1 MPIGLLAMQQILCA
15 PGTGGE
21 NDALSAKLLLVL
33 SYPTASALSVNNP
46 GAISLR
52 MQTGNG
58 SAVKD
63 LRTELL
69 RQVEVVLNQGVLGIV
84 TATSHALTTFR
95 TSSTVRADPPEV
107 RIGNCLPWRTL
118 SACLGSEEHTHRS
131 RAESMTHPHI
141 FGYFTH
147 DDVGRRVGWVGDH
160 PEHARCIVI
169 VRSEF

>member
-1 MPIGLLAMQQILCA
+1 MPIGLLPVQQILGS

-21 NDALSAKLLLVL
+21 NDALSAKLLLAL
-33 SYPTASALSVNNP
+33 SYPTATALSVNNP

-63 LRTELL
+63 LRTKLL
-69 RQVEVVLNQGVLGIV
+69 RQVEVVLNQGVLSIV

-95 TSSTVRADPPEV
+95 TSSTVRANPPEV
-107 RIGNCLPWRTL
+107 RIGNCLPRRTL
-118 SACLGSEEHTHRS
+118 TTGLGAKEHTHRS
-131 RAESMTHPHI
+131 RAESMAHTHI
-141 FGYFTH
+141 FGYLTH